1 MQNAKLKKLC
11 ADSFCNMMRGQVLRP
26 GCVKWVVLAISIS
39 LGDVLP
45 GVALP
50 LSAGDRLRIQTP
62 SDDQLPAESTFRLS
76 GLYEVNL
83 DGTLQIPFLDPQP
96 AAGLEAAQVEKRL
109 AELLVQRGFFRAESL
124 QLSVRVAQWAPVQV
138 TVAGETFFPGRVLI
152 NVLPDS
158 SDNPF
163 PRPRAAPLTQAG
175 ENPSERYL
183 SAALRQAG
191 GLKPSADIRNI
202 RLIRGKQERV
212 LDLSGIVTGQPVPD
226 VPLVAGDQVI
236 VPKLANL
243 ETALVRPSQVT
254 PRTIQVLISNLT
266 QPAARGGQIV
276 PMEYGTRFSQ
286 AVVVAGCV
294 GGAKATN
301 AKRRSTLVQTDRTTG
316 VTRVLDRSVESLMR
330 QSTNDADNPFLMPQ
344 DSVVCYDS
352 RVTNA
357 TGVVRLLSD
366 VLSPF
371 FLIQRIFTNE

>member
-1 MQNAKLKKLC
+1 MCLKKPSL
-11 ADSFCNMMRGQVLRP
+11 FILMTI
-26 GCVKWVVLAISIS
+26 AIAVGGI
-39 LGDVLP
+39 LP
-45 GVALP
+45 VGALP
-50 LSAGDRLRIQTP
+50 LSVGDRLRIQTP
-62 SDDQLPAESTFRLS
+62 LDDQLPAQSTFRLS
-76 GLYEVNL
+76 GLYEINL
-83 DGTLQIPFLDPQP
+83 DGTLQIPFLAPQP

-138 TVAGETFFPGRVLI
+138 TVAGETFLPGQVLI

-158 SDNPF
+158 GDNPF
-163 PRPRAAPLTQAG
+163 PRPRAAPITQSG
-175 ENPSERYL
+175 ENPPERYL
-183 SAALRQAG
+183 SVALRQAG

-236 VPKLANL
+236 VPKLASP
-243 ETALVRPSQVT
+243 EIALVRPSQVT

-266 QPAARGGQIV
+266 QPTTRGGQIV

-286 AVVVAGCV
+286 AVVAAGCV

-316 VTRVLDRSVESLMR
+316 ATRVVDRSVESLIR
-330 QSTNDADNPFLMPQ
+330 QSTSDADNPFLMPQ
-344 DSVVCYDS
+344 DSIVCYDS
-352 RVTNA
+352 NVTNT

-366 VLSPF
+366 ILSPF
-371 FLIQRIFTNE
+371 FLIQRIFTQ